1 MCRPFRRQANWEVI
15 CLRRLA
21 AWIEPILRTN
31 NLKQKYEKGSVYPE
45 LFISNYDT
53 SEREKMGL
61 QLSFFDENGG
71 LF

>member
-1 MCRPFRRQANWEVI
+1 VPTFSPSGELGGDCQ
-15 CLRRLA
+15 RRLA

-31 NLKQKYEKGSVYPE
+31 NLKQKYEKGSVYLE

-71 LF
+71 FF